1 MITWGPVTS
10 AVTSTALINKE
21 KEKQEEEKEKEEG
34 TKEHLK
40 TLKIVNLIL
49 KTSKESNP
57 TTLKSK
63 TDTFNWSVFK

>member
-34 TKEHLK
+34 TKEHPKNLK
-40 TLKIVNLIL
+40 KCQ
-49 KTSKESNP
+49 
-57 TTLKSK
+57 
-63 TDTFNWSVFK
+63 FNT